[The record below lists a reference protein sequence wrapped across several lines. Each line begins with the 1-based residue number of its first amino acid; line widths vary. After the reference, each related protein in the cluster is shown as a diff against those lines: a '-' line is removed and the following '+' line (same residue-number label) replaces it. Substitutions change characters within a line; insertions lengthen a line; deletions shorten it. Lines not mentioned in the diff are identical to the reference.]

1 MKKLLFIFLV
11 FVSCETVIDL
21 EIPKHES
28 VLVLNGILSTDSII
42 RVSLSNSVGA
52 FENNQINS
60 INDAVVL
67 IYENNILLDTM
78 SVIGPDTLW
87 IDGQGFNN
95 NIFYYELD
103 YYPQTGF
110 DYRIEVKHDN
120 YNDISASTTI
130 PDDINIFNV
139 STLDNSLDTNF
150 LEATL
155 NFSFNDD
162 PNKKDYYRISL
173 YVTSS
178 YYYDAYYD
186 DWILI
191 SGGGKRYQVDF
202 ASNDP
207 SFPSYI
213 PWEGYTFYGDDV
225 LFTDEL
231 FDGAQKDISLDFD
244 FKLGFVDSLFLNL
257 ISYSQGA
264 YEYFESVQSQN
275 NIGFLGP
282 FGGEPIPVYT
292 NVQNGLG
299 ILASYNLQ
307 SELLLP

>member
-1 MKKLLFIFLV
+1 MKKILFILLV
-11 FVSCETVIDL
+11 CVSCETVIDL
-21 EIPKHES
+21 EIPEHES
-28 VLVLNGILSTDSII
+28 VLVLNGILSTDSIVKI
-42 RVSLSNSVGA
+42 SLSNSVGA

-60 INDAVVL
+60 IDDAIVL
-67 IYENNILLDTM
+67 IYENNLLLDTM
-78 SVIGPDTLW
+78 NVAGPDTFW
-87 IDGQGFNN
+87 VDGQGINN
-95 NIFYYELD
+95 SIFHYELD
-103 YYPQTGF
+103 YYPKTGF
-110 DYRIEVKHDN
+110 DYRIEVQHEN
-120 YNDISASTTI
+120 YNNIYASTTI
-130 PDDINIFNV
+130 PDNINIFNV
-139 STLDNSLDTNF
+139 STVDNSLDTNY
-150 LEATL
+150 LQGTL

-173 YVTSS
+173 NITSS
-178 YYYDAYYD
+178 YYYDQYYD
-186 DWILI
+186 DWIFFP
-191 SGGGKRYQVDF
+191 GEGKRYQVSF

-213 PWEGYTFYGDDV
+213 PWEGYTFHGKSV

-231 FDGAQKDISLDFD
+231 FDGLQKDISLDFD

-264 YEYFESVQSQN
+264 YEYFESLQSQSN
-275 NIGFLGP
+275 QGFLGP

-307 SELLLP
+307 QELLIP